1 MAAGAR
7 LATSS
12 LRSSPGR
19 SNARRSRPLDWV
31 RSIKVKLGLVVVGS
45 VAATVGAIFL
55 SLTDGVHARFAFVGG
70 LVVSLVVIQLLA
82 HGMVMPLR
90 EMAAAT
96 KAMAAGDYSER
107 VTATAQDEVGSLA
120 RSFNT
125 MAAKLE
131 QVELQRRELVAN
143 VSHELRTPIAAL
155 RARLENLADGVE
167 ALDGEAVGAMLK
179 ATERLSRLVDQLLE
193 LSQFESGAVRIDPQD
208 FCVVELIDDAVAE
221 VAPVTSC
228 VRIVADVEPALT
240 GHGDPAQIHEVLTNL
255 LTNAVR
261 HSPAGGEVQVRAA
274 STAGGSGGPSPRAST
289 AAGIR
294 IEVSDEGAGVP
305 AEDIE
310 RIFDRFY
317 RVDAARGSGGGGAGL
332 GLAIARSIVDLH
344 GGSIRAEARDPTG
357 CRIVLDLPG

>member
-1 MAAGAR
+1 MAA
-7 LATSS
+7 
-12 LRSSPGR
+12 
-19 SNARRSRPLDWV
+19 RPLDWV

-70 LVVSLVVIQLLA
+70 LIVSLVVIQLLA

-96 KAMAAGDYSER
+96 KAMAAGDCTKR
-107 VTATAQDEVGSLA
+107 VTETAQDEVGSLA

-125 MAAKLE
+125 MAARLE

-143 VSHELRTPIAAL
+143 MSHELRTPIAAL

-167 ALDGEAVGAMLK
+167 ALDGDAVGAMLK

-208 FCVVELIDDAVAE
+208 FRVAEVVDDAVAE
-221 VAPVTSC
+221 VAPVTNG
-228 VRIVADVEPALT
+228 VRIVAEVEPALS
-240 GHGDPAQIHEVLTNL
+240 GHGDPGQIHEVLTNL

-261 HSPAGGEVQVRAA
+261 HSPAGAQVQVRAA
-274 STAGGSGGPSPRAST
+274 SAPD
-289 AAGIR
+289 GIR

-317 RVDAARGSGGGGAGL
+317 RVDPSRGTGGGGAGL

-344 GGSIRAEARDPTG
+344 GGSIRAEARQPTG
-357 CRIVLDLPG
+357 CRIVLYLPS

>member
-1 MAAGAR
+1 MATASR
-7 LATSS
+7 
-12 LRSSPGR
+12 LRSAPL
-19 SNARRSRPLDWV
+19 RSRPLDWV

-45 VAATVGAIFL
+45 VAATVGAIYL
-55 SLTDGVHARFAFVGG
+55 SLTDGVPARFAFVGG

-125 MAAKLE
+125 MAAQLE
-131 QVELQRRELVAN
+131 RVELQRRELVAN

-193 LSQFESGAVRIDPQD
+193 LSQFESGAVRIDPREY
-208 FCVVELIDDAVAE
+208 FVAEIVDDAVAE
-221 VAPVTSC
+221 VAPVSNC
-228 VRIVADVEPALT
+228 VRIVAEVEPALA
-240 GHGDPAQIHEVLTNL
+240 GHGDLGQIHEVLTNL

-261 HSPAGGEVQVRAA
+261 HSPAGGEVQVCAV
-274 STAGGSGGPSPRAST
+274 SVPG
-289 AAGIR
+289 GIR
-294 IEVSDEGAGVP
+294 IEVSDQGAGVP
-305 AEDIE
+305 AEHIE

-317 RVDAARGSGGGGAGL
+317 RVDASRGSGGGGAGL

-344 GGSIRAEARDPTG
+344 GGSIRAEARHPTG
-357 CRIVLDLPG
+357 CRIILDLPG

>member
-1 MAAGAR
+1 MAAGA
-7 LATSS
+7 
-12 LRSSPGR
+12 
-19 SNARRSRPLDWV
+19 RPLDWV

-208 FCVVELIDDAVAE
+208 FCVTELIDDAVAE

-228 VRIVADVEPALT
+228 VRIVSEVEPALT
-240 GHGDPAQIHEVLTNL
+240 GHGDPGQIHEVLTNL

-261 HSPAGGEVQVRAA
+261 HSPAGGEVQVSAA
-274 STAGGSGGPSPRAST
+274 PAGG
-289 AAGIR
+289 GIR

-317 RVDAARGSGGGGAGL
+317 RVDASRGSGGGGAGL

-344 GGSIRAEARDPTG
+344 GGSIRAEAREPTG
-357 CRIVLDLPG
+357 CRIVLDLPS

>member
-1 MAAGAR
+1 MPA
-7 LATSS
+7 
-12 LRSSPGR
+12 PVP
-19 SNARRSRPLDWV
+19 RSRPLDWV

-96 KAMAAGDYSER
+96 RAMANGDYSER

-125 MAAKLE
+125 MAARLE
-131 QVELQRRELVAN
+131 QVDLQRRELVAN
-143 VSHELRTPIAAL
+143 VSHELRTPIAAM

-167 ALDGEAVGAMLK
+167 ALDVDAVSAMLK

-193 LSQFESGAVRIDPQD
+193 LSQFESGAIKIDPQE
-208 FCVVELIDDAVAE
+208 FRVSEVVDDAVIE
-221 VAPVTSC
+221 VAPVSNC
-228 VRIVADVEPALT
+228 VRIVAQVHQGLT
-240 GHGDPAQIHEVLTNL
+240 GHGDPGRIHEVLTNL

-261 HSPAGGEVQVRAA
+261 HSPAGGEVKVSGAPA
-274 STAGGSGGPSPRAST
+274 PGGY
-289 AAGIR
+289 R
-294 IEVSDEGAGVP
+294 IEVSDEGTGVP
-305 AEDIE
+305 AEHIE

-317 RVDAARGSGGGGAGL
+317 RVDASRGTGAGGAGL
-332 GLAIARSIVDLH
+332 GLAIARSIVELH
-344 GGSIRAEARDPTG
+344 GGSIRAEAREPAG